1 MELLGEYKMATSI
14 YEEILSAEPNH
25 TKGLL
30 NLAALYHER
39 FFIEEAIDIY
49 SRALSTVP
57 SYHRDCLRYL
67 EEENDNTSGV
77 PSPFSFADHVN
88 VTSCLC
94 PSEDDVILI
103 SKILRNMGSAF
114 SHRGRYTEAIE
125 CYNDVVALLH
135 KCEGNSQPSKQLLMT
150 SVNLFLSSK
159 AGSFVSAWDWLD
171 SLIHHIEFH
180 LEDGEVVS
188 ALSSTVMSAADLT

>member
-1 MELLGEYKMATSI
+1 MATSI

-39 FFIEEAIDIY
+39 FFIEDAIDIY
-49 SRALSTVP
+49 SRALATVP
-57 SYHRDCLRYL
+57 SYQKDCLRYL
-67 EEENDNTSGV
+67 QQENDLFTRGV
-77 PSPFSFADHVN
+77 LSPFSFADHVN

-135 KCEGNSQPSKQLLMT
+135 KCEGNSQPSKQLLIT

-159 AGSFVSAWDWLD
+159 AGSFFSAWDWLD
-171 SLIHHIEFH
+171 SLIQYIEFH
-180 LEDGEVVS
+180 LEDGDVS
-188 ALSSTVMSAADLT
+188 AP